1 MTYLVVEA
9 QSAKELQ
16 EKVQK
21 YITEGWEP
29 VGGIAV
35 AKGWME
41 PWRYCQA
48 MVMRG
53 GQ

>member
-1 MTYLVVEA
+1 MRYLVVEA

-29 VGGIAV
+29 VRGIAV
-35 AKGWME
+35 AKGRWMD
-41 PWRYCQA
+41 WRYCQA